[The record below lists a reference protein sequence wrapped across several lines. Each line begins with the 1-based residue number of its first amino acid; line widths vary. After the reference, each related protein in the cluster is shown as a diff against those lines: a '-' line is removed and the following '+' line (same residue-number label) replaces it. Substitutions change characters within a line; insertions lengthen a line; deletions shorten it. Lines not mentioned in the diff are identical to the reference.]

1 MDQDRTAVFNRK
13 ERSPRTIIHFGK
25 DNQVDLVL
33 FQTTAAVTPHVDSAV
48 TNLLLIIGC
57 VKC

>member
-1 MDQDRTAVFNRK
+1 MFNRK